1 MLISAEKSLQ
11 VSRQFWESFPE
22 RIREENVKPY
32 TLPDPLK
39 TFDGKE
45 IRTKEEYLAFRREE
59 VLQFYKDKLYGHIP
73 PPPELFHWELTREK
87 ANASLPRVSRSMIVS
102 FSSHR
107 VRPIRT

>member
-11 VSRQFWESFPE
+11 VSQQFWESFPE

-45 IRTKEEYLAFRREE
+45 IRTSILPSAGRR
-59 VLQFYKDKLYGHIP
+59 FCNFIRINCMDTSP
-73 PPPELFHWELTREK
+73 
-87 ANASLPRVSRSMIVS
+87 LPRSS
-102 FSSHR
+102 F
-107 VRPIRT
+107 TGN